1 MCGNLSLAGALAL
14 TLALARCGDARA
26 EPPASQLRVGV
37 LAVGE
42 PAQERGLW
50 LPLQQHLTHSLSQP
64 VALAVQT
71 REQLDAAL
79 TAGQL
84 DLVLTHPGHAVG
96 LLHQQRVGSP
106 IATRLLRPHPQAI
119 EGLGSFGGVIFTLER
134 ATHPQALAELAQARI
149 AAPDRHWLGA
159 YQMQAQELIEQGLP
173 APQAQQLHPVGPNQ
187 WAVVEAVLQGQAA
200 AGFVRTGVLED
211 LAAAGQLDLRQIR
224 VLGAKQWSRF
234 PLRVSTRLYPEWPAL
249 LSPQLSPAAGARV
262 AAALLSMPAEPG
274 QALAGFTTPADY
286 REVLAVLRAHG
297 EPPFDDTSKA
307 LLQELWLRH
316 RLGLGLGLVA
326 LGLCALAGLVLLW
339 ERRRLAR
346 SVRRVGMLADAS
358 RDAVFSLDRSGHLRF
373 WGRAATQLFGPTLR
387 PGQAFAPLLAPGSQ
401 GSWLESLERLQG
413 PKPAELHTELVA
425 LDAAGQPFPA
435 ELTLQPV
442 TGPTRA
448 HRTALLA
455 FVRDLRPERAHQ
467 LRTRLL
473 ASVFTHAREGITITD
488 PQGTILEVNEA
499 FCEVTGYR
507 REEALGRNPRLL
519 QSGRQSPDFYRTMW
533 EALLNRG
540 YWSGEI
546 WNRRK
551 NGEVYPEMLSI
562 SAVRDPQGTLQHYV
576 ALFSDISE
584 LKRQQQRLEQVA
596 HFDSLTG
603 LPNRTLLGDR
613 LGQAAAHA
621 HRHQRCVAV
630 AHLDID
636 QFTQI
641 NERLGQ
647 GLGDELLRLLARR
660 LQLTLREDDTVARV
674 GGDEFM
680 LLLCDMGSPEASR
693 EVLERLQAIV
703 AEPFCLQQHTI
714 SLTSSLGVAIY
725 PHDSEH
731 PERVLRGA
739 EQASYR
745 AKQMGRN
752 SLCYFDAAHDAAVK
766 ARHQLLQ
773 SLRAA
778 LQNGEFRLHYQPKV
792 DMGSGQVIG
801 LEALIRWQHPQRG
814 LVPPAE
820 FLPVIEDDALGLEVG
835 DWVLVQALRQLQTW
849 LAQGCA
855 LPVSVNIAA
864 RHLQAPGFVERLGE
878 LLRQHSQVAP
888 ALLELEILETG
899 ALEDLQA
906 VREVLAAAQGLGLQ
920 FALDDFGTGYSSLAY
935 LKNLPVRTLKIDQG
949 FVRGMAQDPG
959 DRAIVQAVI
968 GLARAFDRE
977 VIAEGVEDRQLAALL
992 LAMGCRQGQGYGFA
1006 RPLPAA
1012 EVLAWVRE
1020 FSAGWQPLPA
1030 RRLGSEEA
1038 ARSAA

>member
-1 MCGNLSLAGALAL
+1 MPTPVAQ
-14 TLALARCGDARA
+14 A
-26 EPPASQLRVGV
+26 EPPAPHLRVGV

-42 PAQERGLW
+42 PAQEQGLW
-50 LPLQQHLTHSLSQP
+50 QPLQQHLAQSLGQR
-64 VALAVQT
+64 VALAVHT

-79 TAGQL
+79 HEGRL
-84 DLVLTHPGHAVG
+84 DLVLTHPGHAVS

-106 IATRLLRPHPQAI
+106 IATRLMRPHPQAA

-134 ATHPQALAELAQARI
+134 ASHPQALPELALARI

-159 YQMQAQELIEQGLP
+159 YQMQAQELIDQGLP
-173 APQAQQLHPVGPNQ
+173 APQAQQLHPVGPSQ
-187 WAVVEAVLQGQAA
+187 WAVVEAVLKGQAA

-262 AAALLSMPAEPG
+262 AAALLSMPAAPG
-274 QALAGFTTPADY
+274 QALAGFTIPADY
-286 REVLAVLRAHG
+286 RDVVAVLRAHG
-297 EPPFDDTSKA
+297 EPPFDDTSRA

-316 RLGLGLGLVA
+316 RLGLGLGLGA
-326 LGLCALAGLVLLW
+326 LGLCALAVLW

-358 RDAVFSLDRSGHLRF
+358 RDAVFSLDRSGRLRF
-373 WGRAATQLFGPTLR
+373 WGRAATRLFGPALR
-387 PGQAFAPLLAPGSQ
+387 PGQGFATLLAPGSQ
-401 GSWLESLERLQG
+401 DGWRQGLAHLQG
-413 PKPAELHTELVA
+413 PQPAELRTELVA

-442 TGPTRA
+442 AGSQRA
-448 HRTALLA
+448 HHTAMLA
-455 FVRDLRPERAHQ
+455 FVRDLRPEREHQ

-499 FCEVTGYR
+499 FCQVTGYR

-519 QSGRQSPDFYRTMW
+519 QSGRQSPGFYRTMW
-533 EALLNRG
+533 ETLLRRG
-540 YWSGEI
+540 HWSGEI

-551 NGEVYPEMLSI
+551 SGEVYPEMLSI

-584 LKRQQQRLEQVA
+584 LKSQQQRLEQVA

-613 LGQAAAHA
+613 LSQAAAYA

-647 GLGDELLRLLARR
+647 SLGDELLRLLARR

-703 AEPFCLQQHTI
+703 AEPFSLQQHTI
-714 SLTSSLGVAIY
+714 RLTSSLGVALY
-725 PHDSEH
+725 PHDSEN

-745 AKQMGRN
+745 AKQQGRN
-752 SLCYFDAAHDAAVK
+752 SLCYFDAAHDAALQ
-766 ARHQLLQ
+766 ARHQLLHA
-773 SLRAA
+773 LREA
-778 LQNGEFRLHYQPKV
+778 LQQGQFRLHYQPKV

-820 FLPVIEDDALGLEVG
+820 FLPVIEDDALGLDVG
-835 DWVLVQALRQLQTW
+835 DWVLAQALRQLTEW
-849 LAQGCA
+849 AAAGCA

-864 RHLQAPGFVERLGE
+864 RHLQAPGFVERLAE
-878 LLRQHSQVAP
+878 LLRQHPQVPP

-899 ALEDLQA
+899 ALQDLQA
-906 VREVLAAAQGLGLQ
+906 VRQVLTAAQDLGLQ

-968 GLARAFDRE
+968 GLAQAFDRE
-977 VIAEGVEDRQLAALL
+977 VIAEGVEDRELAALL
-992 LAMGCRQGQGYGFA
+992 LALGCRQGQGYGFA
-1006 RPLPAA
+1006 RPLPP
-1012 EVLAWVRE
+1012 EQVPAWVRGFVASWRPLCPHE
-1020 FSAGWQPLPA
+1020 EGSAQQA
-1030 RRLGSEEA
+1030 LGRVGVAVS
-1038 ARSAA
+1038 